1 MILFHEF
8 GNLVSRHYPRLL
20 LSTAIGIAI
29 VISVATVQ
37 FNLVYGDFRP
47 AFLIMPMVVGASLGF
62 SVGLATLLISLREGQ
77 LRQRIEE
84 KDQLVKQLENSELRF
99 RQLSENI
106 NEVFW
111 VYALDTRTM
120 EYVSPAFEDIWQM
133 PCQKLYE
140 NSRLWFDSIHP
151 DDKETIIRELNVRGQ
166 DSGADPV
173 WPEFRIVT
181 GRGETRWIQLRSY
194 PVANAEGKMSTLV
207 GVTEDITDYRETR
220 QQMLQATV
228 RAEKA
233 SLAKSSFLANMS
245 HELRTPL
252 NSIIGFSQVLSGETF
267 GSLGSEKNKEYV
279 DIISSAGDHLLNV
292 IGDIL
297 DLTRIETGEDEL
309 FEEEIDVASEISRSM
324 DMMQDQAKRKNIELR
339 QGARFESIT
348 LLADEVR
355 IRQIVLNLLS
365 NAIKFTPDY
374 GVVSIDLWRGEDGA
388 AAVSVE
394 DNGIGIA
401 PENIQKVI
409 RPFEQVEDVFTRQ
422 KGVTGLGLSLVK
434 SLTELHGGKMGLVST
449 LGEGTTV
456 TIQFPADRLLEQ
468 AVRKSG

>member
-1 MILFHEF
+1 MVIFHEISA
-8 GNLVSRHYPRLL
+8 LVSRHYLRLL

-29 VISVATVQ
+29 VISIATVQ
-37 FNLVYGDFRP
+37 FNLVYSDFRP
-47 AFLIMPMVVGASLGF
+47 TFLIMPAIVGATLGF
-62 SVGLATLLISLREGQ
+62 SVGLATLLIGLREKQ

-84 KDQLVKQLENSELRF
+84 KDQLVKQLENSEQRF
-99 RQLSENI
+99 RQLAENI

-111 VYALDTRTM
+111 VYALDTGTI
-120 EYVSPAFEDIWQM
+120 EYVSPAFEKIWQV
-133 PCQKLYE
+133 PCENLYE
-140 NSRLWFDSIHP
+140 DSRLWYKSIHP
-151 DDKETIIRELNVRGQ
+151 DDKDMIIEQLGFRGR
-166 DSGADPV
+166 DPDANPV
-173 WPEFRIVT
+173 WPEFRIIT
-181 GRGETRWIQLRSY
+181 GQQEVRWIQLRSY
-194 PVANAEGKMSTLV
+194 PITDNKGGMSALV
-207 GVTEDITDYRETR
+207 GVTEDITDHRETR
-220 QQMLQATV
+220 QQMLQATA

-267 GSLGSEKNKEYV
+267 GSLGSDKNKEYV
-279 DIISSAGDHLLNV
+279 EIISSAGGHLLNV

-309 FEEEIDVASEISRSM
+309 FEEKIDVSSEIERSM
-324 DMMQDQAKRKNIELR
+324 EMMQDQAKRKNIDLHK
-339 QGARFESIT
+339 GARFEDVK

-355 IRQIVLNLLS
+355 VRQIVLNLLS
-365 NAIKFTPDY
+365 NSIKFTPDY
-374 GVVSIDLWRGEDGA
+374 GAVAINLWHGDDGSTAISI
-388 AAVSVE
+388 E

-422 KGVTGLGLSLVK
+422 TGGTGLGLSLVR
-434 SLTELHGGKMGLVST
+434 SLAELHGGKMSLVST

-456 TIQFPADRLLEQ
+456 TIHFPAERLL
-468 AVRKSG
+468 